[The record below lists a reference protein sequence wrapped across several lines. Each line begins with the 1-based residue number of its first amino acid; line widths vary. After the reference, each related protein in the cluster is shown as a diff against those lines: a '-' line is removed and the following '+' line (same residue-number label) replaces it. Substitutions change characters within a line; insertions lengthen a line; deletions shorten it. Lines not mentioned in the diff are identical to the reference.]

1 MKRILLAS
9 TLVFALARPALVG
22 ADPGVFAVAEIA
34 SFAQLQQDV
43 TALGTAIGQPML
55 PMGLLG
61 AGQLVASPGML
72 GIDRDKP
79 IRVALLGDP
88 DVLARDEA
96 TKVKG
101 VIALP
106 LADADG
112 ASYFQSVLTSA
123 TKKSDADG
131 YLTFELSNSPLG
143 DSLEAVVANG
153 YAFLSTDGDIPEADL
168 RAIAVQGADSLAV
181 PGLRG
186 TIRIATSAATL
197 AAPLRKGVT
206 ELFDGF
212 DRLPADD
219 PDVVAVRNDL
229 TYLVDLFEQ
238 NDTLALGLDFT
249 AGRGLSLWTRADA
262 KPDTDAAAIAASFRV
277 PEDAVLSVLGG
288 EGDAF
293 GIAVAVDPAL
303 LGRFLGGYFRLITFA
318 GKLAKASADGDDASA
333 KALQMLP
340 ALSAIFEKGLA
351 TLPFVSG
358 SFAEAGTFDAEGGSA
373 TRFAMGCTD
382 ADGLRAASKA
392 FRESLKSEP
401 ALDFIAFED
410 LDSREANGLA
420 IERAKFSYDVD
431 KFFALMGVDGNAELP
446 PPAAAQLEAMRALYG
461 KLGDNTLESAVRDG
475 IFYAAWAP
483 GEAPLDA
490 VLASRPAS
498 ATTSGPEQA
507 GASPAGQNGAT
518 PAGQPAALFADVP
531 EFSRSVVREYVDY
544 AKFIPT
550 LVKTIPAE
558 VVDPEEAE
566 FKDVMGKILST
577 PDFLGAATWRDGD
590 SLLSVL
596 RFDENV
602 FRDFAAWGQYIGAR
616 MRRQWEE
623 RMKAEAEDDDGD
635 DEDDPLADLSEE
647 DRKKIGV
654 ILDNNGDFDDNK

>member
-1 MKRILLAS
+1 MKRILFAS
-9 TLVFALARPALVG
+9 ALVFALARPALVG

-34 SFAQLQQDV
+34 SFGQLQQDV

-79 IRVALLGDP
+79 IRVALLGEP
-88 DVLARDEA
+88 DVLVRDEA

-143 DSLEAVVANG
+143 DSLEVVVANG
-153 YAFLSTDGDIPEADL
+153 YAFLSSDGDIPEADL
-168 RAIAVQGADSLAV
+168 RAIAAQGADSLAV

-293 GIAVAVDPAL
+293 GIAGAVDPAL
-303 LGRFLGGYFRLITFA
+303 LRRLLGGYSRFFTFV
-318 GKLAKASADGDDASA
+318 GKLAKESADGDDASA

-340 ALSAIFEKGLA
+340 ALSGIFDKGLA
-351 TLPFVSG
+351 MLPFVSG
-358 SFAEAGTFDAEGGSA
+358 SFAEAGSFNAEGGSA
-373 TRFAMGCTD
+373 TRYAMGCTD

-392 FRESLKSEP
+392 FRESLKAEP
-401 ALDFIAFED
+401 TLDFIAFEE

-420 IERAKFSYDVD
+420 IERAKFSYDID

-446 PPAAAQLEAMRALYG
+446 PPAAAQLQTMRALYG
-461 KLGDNTLESAVRDG
+461 KLGDNTLESTVRDG
-475 IFYAAWAP
+475 IVYAAWAP

-490 VLASRPAS
+490 VLASLP
-498 ATTSGPEQA
+498 TSGPEQA
-507 GASPAGQNGAT
+507 GASPAGQNGASPT
-518 PAGQPAALFADVP
+518 GQMAALFADVP

-623 RMKAEAEDDDGD
+623 QMKAETDVVDGD